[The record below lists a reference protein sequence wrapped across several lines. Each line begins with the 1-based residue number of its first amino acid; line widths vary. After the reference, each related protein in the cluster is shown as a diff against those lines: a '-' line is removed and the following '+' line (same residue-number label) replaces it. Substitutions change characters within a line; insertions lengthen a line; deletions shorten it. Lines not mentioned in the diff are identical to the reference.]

1 MSASQVDLVPAGV
14 PARVPGLART
24 LAALTLFGVAFGYV
38 EAAVVVYLRAAYE
51 PLHERLYPD
60 LHRDPR
66 LGGLLPFVP
75 LERLQSAGPA
85 FVDWAATELAREAA
99 TLLMLTAA
107 APAVARSFRQWF
119 AAFVLVFG

>member
-1 MSASQVDLVPAGV
+1 MRCQSRMNESRADLTPDR
-14 PARVPGLART
+14 ARARAPGLART

-60 LHRDPR
+60 LHHDPH
-66 LGGLLPFVP
+66 LGGLLPFLP

-99 TLLMLTAA
+99 TLLLLT
-107 APAVARSFRQWF
+107 
-119 AAFVLVFG
+119 